1 MRQLFSLSVAARD
14 CKYCSLT
21 AMQVILKDGTFDSA
35 SCPNHRCIS
44 FVGSFVIFLET
55 IRKFVKQLS
64 KGNNR
69 EIRRVKE
76 ETLIP
81 GWP

>member
-1 MRQLFSLSVAARD
+1 
-14 CKYCSLT
+14 
-21 AMQVILKDGTFDSA
+21 MQVILKDGHFA
-35 SCPNHRCIS
+35 SSRCPNQQCIS
-44 FVGSFVIFLET
+44 FVGGFVIFLET

-69 EIRRVKE
+69 EIRRVEE

>member
-1 MRQLFSLSVAARD
+1 
-14 CKYCSLT
+14 
-21 AMQVILKDGTFDSA
+21 MQVILKDGHFVSTLSA
-35 SCPNHRCIS
+35 PPAAAAAAAAGVLINGAYPLSAT
-44 FVGSFVIFLET
+44 FVIFLEM

-69 EIRRVKE
+69 EIRRVE
-76 ETLIP
+76 EENLIP